1 MAAAGR
7 WLGVILSDRG
17 PDRPPLRDSERYLL
31 WTLGKTAALAAF
43 ARLATNKQAQAR
55 QLQERMDLAREVHE
69 SVIQRLFGIQ
79 LVFSSQVELSPAARQ
94 RIAAELQAALFD
106 LRRALQRPLARQSP
120 ETDTTLLDEVER
132 LRKEHPDLHLTL
144 RPGSEEVE
152 IPIEIEPLAQSV
164 LAEAVR
170 NAHKH
175 AGPTQVEVCLEV
187 KDDDTL
193 VLDVI
198 NDGVRGKARQSGMG
212 LKLAALEALQLG
224 GIVEFGEREPGTWRV
239 RLAVPLDRT

>member
-1 MAAAGR
+1 M
-7 WLGVILSDRG
+7 
-17 PDRPPLRDSERYLL
+17 
-31 WTLGKTAALAAF
+31 
-43 ARLATNKQAQAR
+43 
-55 QLQERMDLAREVHE
+55 
-69 SVIQRLFGIQ
+69 
-79 LVFSSQVELSPAARQ
+79 
-94 RIAAELQAALFD
+94 
-106 LRRALQRPLARQSP
+106 
-120 ETDTTLLDEVER
+120 
-132 LRKEHPDLHLTL
+132 
-144 RPGSEEVE
+144 
-152 IPIEIEPLAQSV
+152 

-187 KDDDTL
+187 KDGDTL